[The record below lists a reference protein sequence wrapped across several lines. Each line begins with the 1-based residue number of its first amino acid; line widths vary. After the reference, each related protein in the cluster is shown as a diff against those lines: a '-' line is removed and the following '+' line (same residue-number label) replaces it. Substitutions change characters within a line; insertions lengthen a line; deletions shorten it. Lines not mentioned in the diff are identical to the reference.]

1 MSFPYFKLLIVEPF
15 LRQTVQAHIP
25 LLARGQHFL
34 GHARF
39 LLGLCRAQLFGA
51 LRFEDERTLELVA
64 DLATVATRQSGLKEL
79 QDELR
84 LIDETVPF

>member
-1 MSFPYFKLLIVEPF
+1 MLTKNWMNTKVPYFKLLIVEPF
-15 LRQTVQAHIP
+15 LWQSVEAQIP

-51 LRFEDERTLELVA
+51 LRFEDERTLELVT
-64 DLATVATRQSGLKEL
+64 DLAPIAPSQPGLKEL
-79 QDELR
+79 
-84 LIDETVPF
+84 